1 MLTMKEIR
9 QHKRNRI
16 TIWGLLKYAEWWLH
30 RMMKKILFR
39 CG

>member
-16 TIWGLLKYAEWWLH
+16 TLWGLLKYAKWWLH
-30 RMMKKILFR
+30 RMKKKILFR